1 MGQDMSES
9 ELESFKNLKEG
20 RLLKSFY
27 KAAFDLIDQKD
38 VDEISVKDIT
48 DITGVSRQTLYNYFA
63 SKNSFFNY
71 ALFRGVYEKM
81 YQSTPREVI
90 TSIIPK
96 EFEDHTRFYTQIAR
110 TTGTDSFE
118 SFFTQLLKD
127 YCQYVI
133 SNHWNSTVINRSME
147 TSLDIYVKVAVQH
160 FMHWLTDG
168 MYNSIYS
175 ASDIGLSI
183 FKDIPSSLLPAFDTI
198 TKIGEPELKNP
209 YSINLG
215 IGLWVG
221 QEFVAKLVEEFHK
234 ECPDI
239 MVNIMKSGHYHSVKR
254 YDIGIEISS
263 YEFFDDHY
271 DHYPL
276 CNHGLCMLVS
286 RKNPLSQYDHARITM
301 FQNERVILPGYREMK
316 MIKRGLAQYAESKA
330 FNFERIFCVNE
341 MFGIPDYVIM
351 KEDLGVILRST
362 LDGVHDNDVYK
373 VVRIDDFGADKP
385 LEIPLHLYIQK
396 EYELSK
402 NERRFIQCIMNY
414 AKNVKDLYCPDGY
427 IRGQHHK

>member
-1 MGQDMSES
+1 MSES
-9 ELESFKNLKEG
+9 ELESFKELKEG
-20 RLLKSFY
+20 RLLRAFY
-27 KAAFDLIDQKD
+27 DAALELLEKKD
-38 VDEISVKDIT
+38 VDEVSVKDIT
-48 DITGVSRQTLYNYFA
+48 DITGVSRQTLYNYFS

-71 ALFRGVYEKM
+71 VLFRGVYEKM
-81 YQSTPREVI
+81 YQSSPREVI

-96 EFEDHTRFYTQIAR
+96 ELEAHARFYTQVAK
-110 TTGTDSFE
+110 TTGDNNFE
-118 SFFTQLLKD
+118 SFFSQIMRD

-133 SNHWNSTVINRSME
+133 NSHWNSSVINRSME
-147 TSLDIYVKVAVQH
+147 TSLDIYVNVAVQH

-198 TKIGEPELKNP
+198 SRVDEPEQKNP
-209 YSINLG
+209 YSVNLG

-221 QEFVAKLVEEFHK
+221 QEFIAKLVEEFHK
-234 ECPDI
+234 ECPDL

-301 FQNERVILPGYREMK
+301 FQNERVVLPGYREMK

-330 FNFERIFCVNE
+330 YNFEKIFCVNE
-341 MFGIPDYVIM
+341 LFGVPDYVIM

-362 LDGVHDNDVYK
+362 LDGVRDNDMYK
-373 VVRIDDFGADKP
+373 VVRIDDFRSDRP

-396 EYELSK
+396 DYELSK
-402 NERRFIQCIMNY
+402 NERRFIQCIMDY
-414 AKNVKDLYCPDGY
+414 AKKVKDLYCPNGY
-427 IRGQHHK
+427 IRSQPRK